1 MHMAAI
7 GVTRFASMFS
17 VEETVARLV
26 NRLETKDIKVFARI
40 DQQAEA
46 RSVGLDLRPTELVI
60 FGDPKG
66 GTPLMQKFPELALD
80 LPLKALVYQDDGG
93 KVWVL
98 LNSPEHLA
106 ERYGLPQPPF
116 RPILTLVESVASG
129 S

>member
-7 GVTRFASMFS
+7 GVTQFASMFS

-80 LPLKALVYQDDGG
+80 LPLKLLVYQDDSG

-116 RPILTLVESVASG
+116 RPMLTLVESVASG